1 MGLVVALGKQVK
13 TIFGGSVLLDFFE
26 KRKLK
31 KYGDD
36 TIAPIFIIGL
46 PRSGSTLLF
55 QLLTSNYKFSFFSNL
70 ATVFYKG
77 PTLILS
83 LFKKKHQR
91 FSIDEF
97 DSDYGY
103 TKGFFS
109 PSEAGSIYRNWFAK
123 GTIDKERINK
133 TVDSYMKITK
143 APFIFKNL
151 NASFHVKEITEI
163 FPKAFFILI
172 NRDLRFVCQSIYLK
186 TINGEGIHID
196 GLTKEE
202 LLKSDDPLVT
212 LISNLK
218 KFDSQIKENLK
229 KNTNHY
235 VQIDYSELCSN
246 PQKVLKSIYDAYQV
260 ERTLEKK
267 EHTKRVVKFSESSS
281 IKLSEEEMKKIN
293 KVLDS

>member
-91 FSIDEF
+91 FSIDKF

-123 GTIDKERINK
+123 GTIDKEQINK

-151 NASFHVKEITEI
+151 NASFHIKDIVDI
-163 FPKAFFILI
+163 FPNAFFILI

-202 LLKSDDPLVT
+202 LLKSDDPLVA
-212 LISNLK
+212 LISNLQ
-218 KFDSQIKENLK
+218 KFDTQIKANLQ
-229 KNTNHY
+229 KNTEHY
-235 VQIDYSELCSN
+235 IQINYSDVCKD
-246 PQKVLKSIYDAYQV
+246 PQKVLNSIHAAYKGENV
-260 ERTLEKK
+260 LEKRDN
-267 EHTKRVVKFSESSS
+267 TKKVVEFSESSR